1 MGNLNAGIN
10 KEAIFNLI
18 GNLVDLGIWQYNVT
32 RDYLEW
38 DAVMF
43 KIYGQ
48 DEASFEHKFSDWR
61 KAVHPD
67 DIEGAEAS
75 FQESVQSEG
84 EFVYT
89 FRIVHPDGEIRYI
102 KANAQSHGLNEA
114 GEHII
119 VGANQDV
126 TEFLKV
132 SEENEALIET
142 LKDSQDTARIGSW
155 QYYPETN
162 VSVLDEVTKRIYGL
176 PPEYKIEAA
185 EGITYYKKGY
195 SRDKIMEA
203 FGELL
208 EKKKP
213 YDLELQLITAQGK
226 EIWVRTIGKPKLNAA
241 GKVIKASGV
250 FQDITEQKER
260 ELALLESTRRFEG
273 AFEHSAIG
281 MALVGL
287 DGKWLKV
294 NKRLVDYFGYEESE
308 LLKKT
313 FQDLTHP
320 KDLNTDLEFLKDCI
334 NGKIDHYHMDKR
346 YRRKSGEWMWA
357 MLSVAVVRD
366 AQNKPLY
373 FISQIEDINARKTYE
388 EQLLEAN
395 QSLIKLTNKL
405 SLQNRS
411 LNDFAHI
418 TSHNLRAPVA
428 NLILLTDLYESAD
441 DAEYKDVIFTKMAQ
455 STADLNETLDE
466 LVEALI
472 IKNKAGMEMQELDL
486 RDYVNTVLK
495 KQSALIRHTD
505 AKIEMDLGFEK
516 IFAQPHYLESIL
528 LNLISNA
535 IKYKSPDRRPEIQIK
550 AYQKEGVPTLEIRDN
565 GVGIDLVRH
574 GHKVF
579 GLHKTFHKNSD
590 ARGVGLFMV
599 KVQMEAMGGEVTIE
613 SEPGEGSVFKLQFKP
628 ELQRL

>member
-1 MGNLNAGIN
+1 MKLL
-10 KEAIFNLI
+10 KCDLLI
-18 GNLVDLGIWQYNVT
+18 Y
-32 RDYLEW
+32 
-38 DAVMF
+38 
-43 KIYGQ
+43 
-48 DEASFEHKFSDWR
+48 
-61 KAVHPD
+61 P
-67 DIEGAEAS
+67 
-75 FQESVQSEG
+75 
-84 EFVYT
+84 
-89 FRIVHPDGEIRYI
+89 FRP
-102 KANAQSHGLNEA
+102 QM
-114 GEHII
+114 
-119 VGANQDV
+119 Q
-126 TEFLKV
+126 
-132 SEENEALIET
+132 
-142 LKDSQDTARIGSW
+142 
-155 QYYPETN
+155 
-162 VSVLDEVTKRIYGL
+162 
-176 PPEYKIEAA
+176 
-185 EGITYYKKGY
+185 
-195 SRDKIMEA
+195 
-203 FGELL
+203 ELL
-208 EKKKP
+208 P
-213 YDLELQLITAQGK
+213 
-226 EIWVRTIGKPKLNAA
+226 
-241 GKVIKASGV
+241 
-250 FQDITEQKER
+250 
-260 ELALLESTRRFEG
+260 LLHPLS
-273 AFEHSAIG
+273 
-281 MALVGL
+281 
-287 DGKWLKV
+287 
-294 NKRLVDYFGYEESE
+294 
-308 LLKKT
+308 LKKT